1 MNGRVTIVL
10 IIRKSLYALFKLLL
24 LSFYDRILI
33 CFNLFL
39 HIEGARVLSLA
50 FIFWTLNQH
59 MTYLFCFDISVSFS
73 SSYHYITTRDKK
85 RKQKPRIELNYKLS
99 KDWGFMSWMVTLW
112 LLVRLVIFYE
122 LTFSLSFLKFST
134 PR

>member
-10 IIRKSLYALFKLLL
+10 IIRKSLYVLFKLLL

-39 HIEGARVLSLA
+39 HIEGTRVLSLA

-73 SSYHYITTRDKK
+73 SSLSLHNYQRQKK
-85 RKQKPRIELNYKLS
+85 ETETKDRTELQVVQRLRFHELNGYP
-99 KDWGFMSWMVTLW
+99 VT
-112 LLVRLVIFYE
+112 FG
-122 LTFSLSFLKFST
+122 
-134 PR
+134 